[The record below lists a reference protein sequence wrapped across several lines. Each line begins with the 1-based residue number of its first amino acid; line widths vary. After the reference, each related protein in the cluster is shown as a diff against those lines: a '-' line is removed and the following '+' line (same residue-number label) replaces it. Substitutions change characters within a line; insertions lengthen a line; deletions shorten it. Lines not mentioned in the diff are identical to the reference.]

1 MNEKIPAISVII
13 PMFNAE
19 KYIEQCL
26 DSIADQTFEDYE
38 VIVVDDCSTDRSV
51 ALTEAFYE
59 RKIGGQFH
67 LLKLPENSGGASIP
81 RNQALKLARGK
92 YVTFVD
98 SDDLLID
105 NALEILFNVAEKFQA
120 DVVDAEKFFVRRDGF
135 GINTNSGM
143 TVTSWQTAPFVN
155 KPTLETNDIDER
167 VVAFCQRRFSNS
179 IWGKLYLRRFLIENQ
194 IEFAD
199 IYSEDLIFVSFC
211 VCCANN
217 YVRIPNVIYIY
228 REVPT
233 SLSHSHSS
241 LEKEIGKIVQPVA
254 GAVHG
259 WNKHF
264 SRLKIFKEHPEL
276 KFALINYFFRTRFVI
291 EGYIYQQFPMHAF
304 EPFMIHEFSEY
315 DGKESA
321 TIMTYL
327 FNIAAMNY
335 LHFRQSQQL
344 IAELQREL
352 QKLKSM

>member
-59 RKIGGQFH
+59 RKIGGRSQFH

-167 VVAFCQRRFSNS
+167 VVAFCQRRFFRQIFHLPPDHTSHTIS
-179 IWGKLYLRRFLIENQ
+179 ECSYRTSVVRRTC
-194 IEFAD
+194 FAD
-199 IYSEDLIFVSFC
+199 PF
-211 VCCANN
+211 
-217 YVRIPNVIYIY
+217 VRICSV
-228 REVPT
+228 
-233 SLSHSHSS
+233 
-241 LEKEIGKIVQPVA
+241 EKIG
-254 GAVHG
+254 
-259 WNKHF
+259 
-264 SRLKIFKEHPEL
+264 
-276 KFALINYFFRTRFVI
+276 FRP
-291 EGYIYQQFPMHAF
+291 Q
-304 EPFMIHEFSEY
+304 
-315 DGKESA
+315 
-321 TIMTYL
+321 
-327 FNIAAMNY
+327 
-335 LHFRQSQQL
+335 LH
-344 IAELQREL
+344 
-352 QKLKSM
+352 